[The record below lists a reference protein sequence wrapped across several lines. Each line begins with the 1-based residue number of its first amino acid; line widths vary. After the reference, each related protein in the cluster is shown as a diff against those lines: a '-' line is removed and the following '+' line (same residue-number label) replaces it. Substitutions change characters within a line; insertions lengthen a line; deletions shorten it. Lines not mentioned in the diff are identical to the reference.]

1 MGLTLGEK
9 LRQAREARG
18 MTINQ
23 VAEQT
28 RISANYIECMERD
41 DYSHLPGGVFNKGF
55 VKLYAR
61 CVGIDEQEALQDY
74 ARLMSQQNKIEEQ
87 KLYKRSEVFV
97 DDNQTRS
104 KLATIIVG
112 VAVLGLVILAV
123 VALTGYFEST
133 KRPQTIS
140 GQNSNQEQASV
151 KNSIIPEKRL
161 DEIRLE
167 FKVTAPKVWIE
178 VVADGQKIMK
188 ELTSEK
194 PESYTAKESLR
205 VRYYK
210 GFADSVQLTLNEKLV
225 KPPQPLQDRN
235 IIEFEIN
242 KQNLSQI
249 LQSGQIKID
258 QTKKVQK

>member
-23 VAEQT
+23 IAEQT
-28 RISANYIECMERD
+28 RISASYIECMERD
-41 DYSHLPGGVFNKGF
+41 DYSCLPGGVFNKGF

-61 CVGIDEQEALQDY
+61 CVGLDEQEALQDY
-74 ARLMSQQNKIEEQ
+74 ARLMSQQNKTEEQ
-87 KLYKRSEVFV
+87 KLYKRSEVFI
-97 DDNQTRS
+97 DDNQTPS
-104 KLATIIVG
+104 KLTTIIVG
-112 VAVLGLVILAV
+112 VVALGLVILGV
-123 VALTGYFEST
+123 IVLIGYFESA

-140 GQNSNQEQASV
+140 GQNSNQEQISI
-151 KNSIIPEKRL
+151 KNSVTPEKSL

-167 FKVTAPKVWIE
+167 FKVSAPKVWIE
-178 VVADGQKIMK
+178 VVADGRKVMK
-188 ELTSEK
+188 EITSEK

-210 GFADSVQLTLNEKLV
+210 GFADSVKLTLNEKPI
-225 KPPQPLQDRN
+225 KPPQPLQNRN

-249 LQSGQIKID
+249 LQSGQIEIAG
-258 QTKKVQK
+258 TKKVQK